1 MVNGRAR
8 ITKAAKGL
16 KRAKAKYEEKV
27 WVESALGS
35 DRERFKPDCE
45 GKKLEHLLTLISS
58 QLHTFACNRR
68 DGVVQDPGISDAEAE
83 ALVER
88 GTAAK
93 PIWKRVGAKRF
104 LSGGDGAGFLAS

>member
-1 MVNGRAR
+1 MPKPLFFAVRWKN
-8 ITKAAKGL
+8 IIFL
-16 KRAKAKYEEKV
+16 NIP
-27 WVESALGS
+27 SGS
-35 DRERFKPDCE
+35 
-45 GKKLEHLLTLISS
+45 
-58 QLHTFACNRR
+58 
-68 DGVVQDPGISDAEAE
+68 DGVVQVPGISDAEAE